1 MMKGDDGQV
10 EIDSD
15 DSSENSEDITINKDN
30 PLYEAIVEA
39 AAADAQQDDDQ
50 DLLDSDYECNLNLE
64 EEDEFSHVKTF
75 SKAMVM
81 QESNANQ
88 YYEVQQNVENY
99 INSFF
104 DPVVKDPETG
114 TFIDI
119 KYGATTMRVCY
130 E

>member
-1 MMKGDDGQV
+1 MMKGDEGQV

-15 DSSENSEDITINKDN
+15 DSSENSEDISINKDN
-30 PLYEAIVEA
+30 PLYQAIVEA

-64 EEDEFSHVKTF
+64 EEDKFSHVKTF
-75 SKAMVM
+75 SKAMEM
-81 QESNANQ
+81 QESN
-88 YYEVQQNVENY
+88 EVQQNVENY

-104 DPVVKDPETG
+104 DPVVKDPESG

-119 KYGATTMRVCY
+119 KYRATTMRVCY